1 MTTLKLA
8 DHNIDTIPGA
18 NGATDYVVS
27 DNIMGVLGL
36 LTLRL
41 EVMPNIRTIVLGSLV
56 VPGTEAHYV
65 GVTTKVVDG
74 KVWALNSV
82 YQFKATDI
90 CPEITDAQL
99 GDWMRHAIGE
109 RSPFLGGTDSLTCLG
124 VGEIVQTRVA
134 DKVHYMVGDI
144 LISQA

>member
-8 DHNIDTIPGA
+8 EYNIDTIPGA
-18 NGATDYVVS
+18 NGATDYIVS

-36 LTLRL
+36 LSLRL
-41 EVMPNIRTIVLGSLV
+41 EVMPNVRTVVLGSLV
-56 VPGTEAHYV
+56 VPGTEAHYM

-99 GDWMRHAIGE
+99 GEWLCHAIGE
-109 RSPFLGGTDSLTCLG
+109 RSGFLGGVESLTCLA
-124 VGEIVQTRVA
+124 VGDIFQKRVA
-134 DKVHYMVGDI
+134 DKTHYMVGDI
-144 LISQA
+144 VISQA